1 MQSLRDQIK
10 QADERETAQ
19 KESMAAEEQTVVEM
33 SKQIATM
40 NQEIGNLNDTIQ
52 KADTAKTD
60 HLKAVADLEQENEK
74 QYETFDQEKTD
85 LKAQLNQAQ
94 QQHEE
99 EAVKLKDQLAES
111 QQQIVNN
118 KDVFEERENAISELQ
133 GVLAARNLRALPSR
147 MHPVLDPQ
155 PRHLRPAV
163 PGYLRSPLVFN
174 CHPCSSQSIPIWFSP
189 GHSLFCGIDQSSSTV
204 WCLFHS
210 VCICVS
216 ASHLVVS
223 SPCKVIS
230 LLPSI

>member
-1 MQSLRDQIK
+1 MQAAEDGMISCASDKQELEHAMKTLRDQIK

-40 NQEIGNLNDTIQ
+40 NQEIGTLNDTIQ
-52 KADTAKTD
+52 KADSAKTD

-133 GVLAARNLRALPSR
+133 GVLSHLGCPAISAARHLHASPSRVSSVALTRALLQFGVCFILYASVSLPLNYDWKIDTPSS
-147 MHPVLDPQ
+147 VTI
-155 PRHLRPAV
+155 PATHS
-163 PGYLRSPLVFN
+163 YSHYHFIVF
-174 CHPCSSQSIPIWFSP
+174 
-189 GHSLFCGIDQSSSTV
+189 
-204 WCLFHS
+204 
-210 VCICVS
+210 
-216 ASHLVVS
+216 
-223 SPCKVIS
+223 
-230 LLPSI
+230 LL